1 MSEMKGQV
9 LGIILVITL
18 FGTIAAVMKG
28 AFAVYKSKIEDN
40 VEEATGTQITYNS
53 LDTEFGALQTYL
65 GD

>member
-28 AFAVYKSKIEDN
+28 AFSVYKSKIEEN
-40 VEEATGTQITYNS
+40 VEETTGTQITYNNS
-53 LDTEFGALQTYL
+53 EIDLGSLQTYL

>member
-1 MSEMKGQV
+1 MKGQV

-28 AFAVYKSKIEDN
+28 AFDVYKNKIEEN

-53 LDTEFGALQTYL
+53 LGIDLGSLQTYL

>member
-28 AFAVYKSKIEDN
+28 AFDVYKNKIEEN

-53 LDTEFGALQTYL
+53 LGIDLGSLQTYL